1 MERSL
6 NVLKLEVSSMPAE
19 THDCSKCGTCGE
31 EYKAPLFAV
40 VSSGYLLEEYYACPN
55 CLSKVGVVEQQKTIE
70 VAEVEEEEDKAEPEA
85 FEMEVKPKM
94 DDTVACAHQMG
105 YLKRRPKNT
114 PIPEECFTC
123 TKMIDCSSC

>member
-6 NVLKLEVSSMPAE
+6 NVLKLEVNSMPAE

-40 VSSGYLLEEYYACPN
+40 VSSGFLSEEYYACPK
-55 CLSKVGVVEQQKTIE
+55 CLSKVGVVEQPKTIE
-70 VAEVEEEEDKAEPEA
+70 ADEEEVEEDKAEPFA
-85 FEMEVKPKM
+85 MGVAPKM
-94 DDTVACAHQMG
+94 DDAVACAHQFG